1 MKKSKKFLL
10 AIPLIALFGTLAFG
24 GRNHNLNVQKALAE
38 EPVSVE
44 VSEEPTSAE
53 ITSFNDSE
61 DVVINIDEEI
71 SKISQGAKDFIECA
85 KAILN
90 QPIVIGGVSV
100 SIGAII
106 LWVVGKIFGNYLVK
120 KNSKTDKKFEN
131 IEKRVGELLAKIG
144 IQQDVINAL
153 KELINILIENTKNI
167 QVRELLEKKYAELEN
182 IKNGDTEKA
191 KEIINEAVDS
201 LKKVKDESIGVVDDT
216 KQQVIDLFKDKK

>member
-1 MKKSKKFLL
+1 MKKNKKFLL

-24 GRNHNLNVQKALAE
+24 VRNHNLNVQKALAE

-61 DVVINIDEEI
+61 DVVINIDEEV
-71 SKISQGAKDFIECA
+71 SKISQQARDFIECA

-120 KNSKTDKKFEN
+120 KSSKTDKKFEN
-131 IEKRVGELLAKIG
+131 IEKRVSELLAKIG
-144 IQQDVINAL
+144 VQQDIINAL

-167 QVRELLEKKYAELEN
+167 QVRELLEKKYTELEN

-191 KEIINEAVDS
+191 KEIINEVVDS
-201 LKKVKDESIGVVDDT
+201 LKKTKDESIGVVDDT